1 MALIHRF
8 SEHGFE
14 PQFQNHLLEK
24 SKVTLEELHSKCEN
38 DYQRSL
44 MSLGFHPA
52 DPNFE
57 FSGIFVFLQNPTIE
71 DKHFFLNHLEKSSNL
86 DSIPYHVADID
97 ENSFCYIDTGF
108 VYYSSHRITISH
120 AIKAG
125 YTTVYI
131 PQSQLSSISY

>member
-71 DKHFFLNHLEKSSNL
+71 DKHFFESSGK
-86 DSIPYHVADID
+86 I
-97 ENSFCYIDTGF
+97 FRFGF
-108 VYYSSHRITISH
+108 YSLPCCR
-120 AIKAG
+120 
-125 YTTVYI
+125 Y
-131 PQSQLSSISY
+131 